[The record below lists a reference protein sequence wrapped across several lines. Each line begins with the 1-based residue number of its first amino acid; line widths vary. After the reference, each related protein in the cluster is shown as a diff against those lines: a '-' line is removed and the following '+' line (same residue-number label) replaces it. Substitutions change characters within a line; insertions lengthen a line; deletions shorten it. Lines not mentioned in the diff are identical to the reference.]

1 MSTRTAIVTG
11 ASRGFGR
18 ATAIALVKAGVHVIG
33 VARDRERLD
42 AVRDEAGAEF
52 TPIAADAADPVTA
65 GRLVD
70 TYRPDILVLNAG
82 AHPLLRPLH
91 KYSWET
97 FSSNWEVDV
106 RHVFNWTREA
116 LLAPLDPGSVVV
128 TVSSGAAL
136 QGSSIGGSY
145 SGAKATILFMTG
157 FAAEESDREKLG
169 IRFVSAVPGLNAGT
183 ALGHAAATAHAQRE
197 GVSLDRFLQRLDP
210 TLTPERVGQE
220 IAALATGSE
229 FDSGA
234 YRVTDNG
241 LTPED

>member
-1 MSTRTAIVTG
+1 
-11 ASRGFGR
+11 
-18 ATAIALVKAGVHVIG
+18 
-33 VARDRERLD
+33 
-42 AVRDEAGAEF
+42 
-52 TPIAADAADPVTA
+52 
-65 GRLVD
+65 
-70 TYRPDILVLNAG
+70 LVLNAG

-234 YRVTDNG
+234 YRVTANG
-241 LTPED
+241 LTPVD

>member
-18 ATAIALVKAGVHVIG
+18 ATAIALGNAGVHVIG
-33 VARDRERLD
+33 VARDRERLE
-42 AVRDEAGAEF
+42 AVREQAGGEF
-52 TPIAADAADPVTA
+52 TPIAADAADPLTA
-65 GRLVD
+65 GRLID
-70 TYRPDILVLNAG
+70 AYRPDILVLNAG

-91 KYSWET
+91 KHTWET

-116 LLAPLDPGSVVV
+116 LLAPLDPGSAVV

-136 QGSSIGGSY
+136 QGSSIGGGY
-145 SGAKATILFMTG
+145 SGAKATILFVTR

-183 ALGHAAATAHAQRE
+183 DLGLAVATAHAQRE
-197 GVSLDRFLQRLDP
+197 GVSRDTFLQRLDP
-210 TLTPERVGQE
+210 ILTPELVGQQ
-220 IAALATGSE
+220 IAALATESE
-229 FDSGA
+229 FLAGA
-234 YRVTDNG
+234 YRVTANG
-241 LTPED
+241 LTSVD

>member
-18 ATAIALVKAGVHVIG
+18 ATAIALVNAGVHVIG
-33 VARDRERLD
+33 VGRDREQLD

-52 TPIAADAADPVTA
+52 TPVAADAADPVTA

-82 AHPLLRPLH
+82 ANPLLRPLH

-128 TVSSGAAL
+128 TVS
-136 QGSSIGGSY
+136 IGGSY

-157 FAAEESDREKLG
+157 FAAEESDRAKLG

-234 YRVTDNG
+234 YRVTANG
-241 LTPED
+241 LTPVD

>member
-18 ATAIALVKAGVHVIG
+18 ATAIALVNAGVHVIG
-33 VARDRERLD
+33 VARDGAQLD
-42 AVRDEAGAEF
+42 AVQHEAGAEF
-52 TPIAADAADPVTA
+52 TPVAADATDPLTA

-70 TYRPDILVLNAG
+70 TYHPDILILNAG
-82 AHPLLRPLH
+82 AQPLPRPIH

-97 FSSNWEVDV
+97 FSTNWEVDV

-128 TVSSGAAL
+128 AVSSGAAL
-136 QGSSIGGSY
+136 MGSSIGGGY

-157 FAAEESDREKLG
+157 FAAEESNRENLG
-169 IRFVSAVPGLNAGT
+169 IRFVTAVPGLNAGT
-183 ALGHAAATAHAQRE
+183 ALGRAAATAHAKRE
-197 GVSLDRFLQRLDP
+197 GVSLDSFLQRLDP
-210 TLTPERVGQE
+210 ALTPERVGQG
-220 IAALATGSE
+220 IADLAMDSQ

-234 YRVTDNG
+234 YRVTANG
-241 LTPED
+241 LAPVG

>member
-18 ATAIALVKAGVHVIG
+18 ATAIALVNAGVHVIG
-33 VARDRERLD
+33 VGRDREQLD

-52 TPIAADAADPVTA
+52 TPVAADAADPVTA

-70 TYRPDILVLNAG
+70 IYRPDILVLNAG

-128 TVSSGAAL
+128 AVSSGAAL
-136 QGSSIGGSY
+136 LGSSIGGGY

-157 FAAEESDREKLG
+157 FAAEESDRAKLG

-220 IAALATGSE
+220 IAALATDSE
-229 FDSGA
+229 FGSGA
-234 YRVTDNG
+234 YRITANG
-241 LTPED
+241 LTPVD